1 MDIQQIVQQIMGNQ
15 DLLGQLS
22 GMGGNNTDEAKQAIR
37 DAGIPV
43 SSNQMGD
50 VMGMLSGVV
59 GNIDPSSVMQGVDL
73 SDGFDMKDVQGI
85 MGGLFGGKR

>member
-1 MDIQQIVQQIMGNQ
+1 MDIQQIVQQVMGNQ
-15 DLLGQLS
+15 DLLNQLG
-22 GMGGNNTDEAKQAIR
+22 GMGSNDMDEAKQAIR

-50 VMGMLSGVV
+50 VMGMLSGVL
-59 GNIDPSSVMQGVDL
+59 GNIDL

-85 MGGLFGGKR
+85 MGGLMGGKR

>member
-1 MDIQQIVQQIMGNQ
+1 MDIQQIVQQVMGNQ
-15 DLLGQLS
+15 DLLNQLS
-22 GMGGNNTDEAKQAIR
+22 GMGTNNTSEAKEAIR

-50 VMGMLSGVV
+50 VMGMLSGVMGSV
-59 GNIDPSSVMQGVDL
+59 DPGTIMQGVDL

-85 MGGLFGGKR
+85 MGGLMGGKR